1 MMRALSSLGIGL
13 AIVSILLFLAL
24 VAELYYI
31 FWWKKRFNNN
41 NNTNNIISNNPNFTP
56 KSFFLSKGKGLLS
69 LLPLRNPINTQQ
81 SRSRSPSPSPLNG
94 NGNGHGHATQLTP
107 DDALHLSAKDAL
119 LKASLNSEEAIDAE
133 LMRLHSLSG
142 PPRFLFT
149 IKEETREDLESDDGR
164 SRGGRSRKGSRGRSL
179 GDLLH
184 CAETPILTPLSSP
197 PLLGITAQSLVN
209 LDSFKKLGFNP
220 LFESSLS
227 PPPKFKFLKDAEEKL
242 QKRIGLLEDSRAG
255 GNGDTECG
263 QVRVT
268 QPSPSALSSIKTEE

>member
-1 MMRALSSLGIGL
+1 MRALSSLGIGL

-197 PLLGITAQSLVN
+197 PLLGISAQSLVN

-242 QKRIGLLEDSRAG
+242 QRRIVLLEDSRPEEMETQSAG
-255 GNGDTECG
+255 RSG
-263 QVRVT
+263 
-268 QPSPSALSSIKTEE
+268 SPNLRLLPFLLSKQRNN

>member
-1 MMRALSSLGIGL
+1 MRALSSLGIGL

-41 NNTNNIISNNPNFTP
+41 TNNISNNPNFTP

-69 LLPLRNPINTQQ
+69 LLPLRNPIDTQQ
-81 SRSRSPSPSPLNG
+81 SRSRSPSPLNG
-94 NGNGHGHATQLTP
+94 NGNSDGHATQLTP
-107 DDALHLSAKDAL
+107 DDTLHLSAKDAL
-119 LKASLNSEEAIDAE
+119 LKASLNGEEAIDAE

-220 LFESSLS
+220 LFESTLS

-242 QKRIGLLEDSRAG
+242 QRRIGLLEGSRAG
-255 GNGDTECG
+255 GNGDRECG

-268 QPSPSALSSIKTEE
+268 QTSPSALSSIKTEE